1 MMKLCT
7 FTPSYRRASNC
18 NATLLAR
25 KVDRITIDFHQSK
38 ALSPQADRHPLDVVP
53 VSLLAHILARLAD
66 RITTTESCQSDCS
79 CATKPLPRRRAP

>member
-25 KVDRITIDFHQSK
+25 KVDRITID
-38 ALSPQADRHPLDVVP
+38 LSPQADRHPLDVVP